1 MTKKDSLFVAGK
13 AQWLLENARKLS
25 PDQRALLLAMADLDV
40 QAGHTI
46 TPEDRAAL
54 DALAAPGEGYDPGE
68 IEQAMKHMVEAEP
81 TRKVVDWPKGLVR
94 KARKTPKK

>member
-1 MTKKDSLFVAGK
+1 MAKRDSLFVAGK
-13 AQWLLENARKLS
+13 AQWLLENARQLS
-25 PDQRALLLAMADLDV
+25 PDERALLLAMADLDV

-54 DALAAPGEGYDPGE
+54 DALAAQTEGYDPGE
-68 IEQAMKHMVEAEP
+68 IERAAKHMVEAKP

-94 KARKTPKK
+94 KVRKTK

>member
-1 MTKKDSLFVAGK
+1 MAKNDSLFVAGK
-13 AQWLLENARKLS
+13 AQWLLENARKLT

-40 QAGHTI
+40 QAGRTI

-54 DALAAPGEGYDPGE
+54 DALAAQADGYDPGE
-68 IEQAMKHMVEAEP
+68 IEQAMKHMVEAKS

-94 KARKTPKK
+94 KVRKTK

>member
-1 MTKKDSLFVAGK
+1 MAKQESLFVAGK
-13 AQWLLENARKLS
+13 AKWLLENARTLS

-54 DALAAPGEGYDPGE
+54 DALAAPAEGYDPGE
-68 IEQAMKHMVEAEP
+68 IERAMKHMVEAEP
-81 TRKVVDWPKGLVR
+81 THKVIEWPNGL
-94 KARKTPKK
+94 ARQKKT